1 LSLKRL
7 SRSPAVFLTLAR
19 SISSQDS
26 ESKEKTTI
34 KVALNVRANKIE
46 GGAEPKTQPNPKKE
60 VFISHGKDLKPLNE
74 LKDILIEFGLNPIIL
89 SEQPSGGRTVMEK
102 LEAYS
107 DVGYAFII
115 LTPDDLG
122 GFVEAGSSIWTRPK
136 RLRNFLKTAHIRP
149 RQNVVLEFGF
159 FVGKLGRDK
168 VALLLKKPVE
178 QPSDMQGIAYLNFKE
193 SLQEIKE
200 EIKKELKAARYN
212 ID

>member
-1 LSLKRL
+1 M
-7 SRSPAVFLTLAR
+7 
-19 SISSQDS
+19 
-26 ESKEKTTI
+26 EKGI
-34 KVALNVRANKIE
+34 K
-46 GGAEPKTQPNPKKE
+46 PKKRTTKNK

-74 LKDILIEFGLNPIIL
+74 LKEIISGFGLTPVVL

-107 DVGYAFII
+107 DVGFAFVI

-122 GFVEAGSSIWTRPK
+122 GYVETGSKWSRPR
-136 RLRNFLKTAHIRP
+136 RLRRFLKTARNRP

-159 FVGKLGRDK
+159 FVGKLGRNK
-168 VALLLKKPVE
+168 VACLLKKPVE
-178 QPSDMQGIAYLNFKE
+178 QPSDMQGIVYLSFKE

-200 EIKKELKAARYN
+200 EILKELKETGYE